1 VRLVVFRNLFGLD
14 EILRLILCVV
24 DVDTTVL
31 IELDFFISQ
40 WELFYAVEK
49 FQMWEKRDKKLGF
62 FFSIGDYYN
71 VSSGVRRFRHEKWGR
86 YNGFNLMNQGI
97 VLILV
102 ILSRFTFPQ
111 NCHQALNSI

>member
-1 VRLVVFRNLFGLD
+1 MQLKSFKCGKNVIKN
-14 EILRLILCVV
+14 
-24 DVDTTVL
+24 
-31 IELDFFISQ
+31 
-40 WELFYAVEK
+40 WA
-49 FQMWEKRDKKLGF
+49 F